1 MESLTDLLFT
11 TIRSALNHSDNTF
24 KAYTE
29 EVPMISDDTE
39 YILNDNLYEEK
50 KPEEIRLNFV
60 SEDNSVT
67 YEEESVKRENNL
79 IKPVG
84 LALGTYLIA
93 NDEDT
98 MYMIDIH
105 AAAERCNYEKILN
118 RMESK
123 KIYTTQMLFPVQ
135 IEFNNNEFL
144 TIKENIDIIKDLGFE
159 VEEFG
164 TNTYRV
170 SAHPDWLRE
179 GFEEE
184 SIKNVFE
191 LIGSL
196 KGDFDRLK
204 FNDSIAATMAC
215 KASIKANST
224 LSYSEMEAL
233 IDNLFSCKFPYT
245 CPHGRPTIIK
255 YPIHELEKM
264 FKRVN
269 FSKVSN
275 E

>member
-1 MESLTDLLFT
+1 
-11 TIRSALNHSDNTF
+11 
-24 KAYTE
+24 
-29 EVPMISDDTE
+29 
-39 YILNDNLYEEK
+39 
-50 KPEEIRLNFV
+50 
-60 SEDNSVT
+60 
-67 YEEESVKRENNL
+67 
-79 IKPVG
+79 
-84 LALGTYLIA
+84 
-93 NDEDT
+93 

-118 RMESK
+118 RLASK
-123 KIYTTQMLFPVQ
+123 DVYITQMLFPVQ
-135 IEFNNNEFL
+135 IEYSKNEFL
-144 TIKENIDIIKDLGFE
+144 NIKENIDIIKDLGFG

-164 TNTYRV
+164 TNTFRV
-170 SAHPDWLRE
+170 YSHPDWLRE

-184 SIKNVFE
+184 SIKSVFE

-196 KGDFDRLK
+196 KGNFDRIK

-224 LSYSEMEAL
+224 LSYEEMEAL
-233 IDNLFSCKFPYT
+233 INNLFNCKFPYT

-269 FSKVSN
+269 FSKAN
-275 E
+275 NYE